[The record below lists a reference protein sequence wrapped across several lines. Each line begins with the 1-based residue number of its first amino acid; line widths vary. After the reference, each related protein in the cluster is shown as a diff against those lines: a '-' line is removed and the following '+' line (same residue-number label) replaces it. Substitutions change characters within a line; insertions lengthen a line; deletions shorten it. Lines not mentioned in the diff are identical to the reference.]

1 MSPFDQDYPVADGI
15 VRALSVRPKLPL
27 AQTSN
32 FWPPVAR
39 LYEPLWRQRS
49 LSLITGG
56 QLTTEQELAAML
68 RALAPQPGERLL
80 DAACSAGL
88 YARTLKAQAPE
99 AEVHA
104 LDLSLPFLRQAA
116 RYARAEQLALTLVEA
131 DVSRLPYRA
140 AVFDAV
146 ACGGSL
152 NEFVALPKALSELAR
167 VLKPGGRLWLMY
179 VAPSRSALGKTLQR
193 VLQGS
198 GLRFIDPASLQQQ
211 AATMGLY
218 PQGRQQHG
226 VIRLE
231 LYGKQAVR

>member
-1 MSPFDQDYPVADGI
+1 VSPFDQDYPVADGI
-15 VRALSVRPKLPL
+15 VRALAARPKLPL

-49 LSLITGG
+49 LGLITGG

-68 RALAPQPGERLL
+68 RAVAPQPGERLL

-104 LDLSLPFLRQAA
+104 LDLSLPFLQQAA

-146 ACGGSL
+146 TCGGSL
-152 NEFVALPKALSELAR
+152 NEFLKLPQAFSELAR

-179 VAPSRSALGKTLQR
+179 VAPSRSALGQMLQK
-193 VLQGS
+193 VLKGS

-211 AATMGLY
+211 AEMLGLH
-218 PQGRQQHG
+218 PRWQQQHG

-231 LYGKQAVR
+231 HYDKRP